1 MTREDAYIWGV
12 SMALTRSE
20 WLTLLLFL
28 LALALNLMLL
38 DENVQ
43 RELGLCGEGRLQ
55 TPCVEE

>member
-1 MTREDAYIWGV
+1 
-12 SMALTRSE
+12 MALTRSE